1 MNPTRSFRNACRFLL
16 TVENSTGITFEALML
31 DALLVHRLHFAYTVT
46 FHYLFPQ
53 LTMGLALLIV
63 ILKTMALRTGDEH
76 YNHAARFWA
85 HIFGINFAMGV
96 VTGIPMEFQFG
107 TNWAQFSRAAGGV
120 IGQTLAME
128 GVFSFFLE
136 SSFLGLFLFGEKR
149 LGPRGHWWAAF
160 MVFLGSWMSGYLIV
174 ATDAWMQ
181 HPVAYRLG
189 PHGEIMLTSFWGLL
203 LNPWALWQYAH
214 NMSGAVITGA
224 FVMAAVGAFYLL
236 TKQFQ
241 AHAQD
246 LRARRRD
253 RGPGGLAV
261 SDLSRG
267 RRAGPHGCRASAGD
281 AGRHG
286 RLVCR
291 RRQGAPIAIVGQP
304 DIQNRRLD
312 NPLQVPRML
321 SFLTYRRWMS
331 EVKGLDAFPQ
341 QDWPDNIPLLYYSY
355 HIMVGLGTIFI
366 AIMLLAAWKLWRGT
380 LYDSRGM
387 LWVLMLSLPFP
398 YIANT
403 AGWMTAEFGR
413 QPWLI
418 YGLMRTQAGIS
429 PQVSSGNVW
438 FTLIGFMGM
447 YTVLSILFLFLV
459 YRVIEKGPE
468 CSG

>member
-1 MNPTRSFRNACRFLL
+1 MP
-16 TVENSTGITFEALML
+16 
-31 DALLVHRLHFAYTVT
+31 DALIVHRLHFAYTIT

-53 LTMGLALLIV
+53 LTMGLALLIL
-63 ILKTMALRTGDEH
+63 ILKSLALRTGDEH
-76 YNHAARFWA
+76 YNRAARFWA
-85 HIFGINFAMGV
+85 HIFGINFVMGV

-136 SSFLGLFLFGEKR
+136 STFLGLFLFGEKR
-149 LGPRGHWWAAF
+149 LGPRGHWWAAA
-160 MVFLGSWMSGYLIV
+160 MVFLGSWLSGYLIV

-181 HPVAYRLG
+181 YPVAYQLG
-189 PHGEIMLTSFWGLL
+189 PNGDIMLASFWGLI

-224 FVMAAVGAFYLL
+224 FVMAALGAFYLL
-236 TKQFQ
+236 TKQFE
-241 AHAQD
+241 AYGRTF
-246 LRARRRD
+246 LRVGVIA
-253 RGPGGLAV
+253 GLVATIFQLV
-261 SDLSRG
+261 PS
-267 RRAGPHGCRASAGD
+267 GD
-281 AGRHG
+281 AQGRMLAAHQPVTLAAMEG
-286 RLVCR
+286 LFET
-291 RRQGAPIAIVGQP
+291 QSGAPIAILGQP
-304 DIQNRRLD
+304 DTQNRRLD
-312 NPLQVPRML
+312 NPLVVPRML
-321 SFLTYRRWMS
+321 SVLTYRRWMS
-331 EVKGLDAFPQ
+331 EVKGLDAFPPQ
-341 QDWPDNIPLLYYSY
+341 NWPDSIPLLYYSY

-366 AIMLLAAWKLWRGT
+366 AIMLLATWKLRGGT
-380 LYDSRGM
+380 LYTSRAM
-387 LWVLMLSLPFP
+387 LWALMLSLPFP

-459 YRVIEKGPE
+459 YRVVERGPE
-468 CSG
+468 PAESINP